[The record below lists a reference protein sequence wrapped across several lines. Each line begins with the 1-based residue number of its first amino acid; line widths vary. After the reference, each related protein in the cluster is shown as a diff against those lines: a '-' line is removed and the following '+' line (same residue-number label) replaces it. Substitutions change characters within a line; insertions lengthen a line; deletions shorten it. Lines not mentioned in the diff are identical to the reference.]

1 MIAAA
6 LAAAVAACA
15 SRAPAGTATPA
26 PSATPSAEI
35 QQKAGERYRH
45 RIAERD
51 ELRITVVG
59 QPEASG
65 TQRVNDDGAVV
76 IAWIGEV
83 GAAGRTE
90 SQLAE
95 LIRAKLADGY
105 LKEPVV
111 TVAIAA
117 YGESVYVMGQVTRPG
132 AYPFQPNLTVL
143 QALAL
148 AGGATDRGAMQ
159 RARVLRPNASG
170 ADIVEVE
177 PWSVLRPD
185 DVLVVPER
193 MF

>member
-1 MIAAA
+1 MAGALAA
-6 LAAAVAACA
+6 LACA
-15 SRAPAGTATPA
+15 PRAPANAGGVAAATPA
-26 PSATPSAEI
+26 PEAASRAD
-35 QQKAGERYRH
+35 ERYRH

-51 ELRITVVG
+51 EIRITVVG

-65 TQRVNDDGAVV
+65 TQRVSDEGAVV

-90 SQLAE
+90 SELAE
-95 LIRAKLADGY
+95 EIRRRLADGY
-105 LKEPVV
+105 LKEPIV

-117 YGESVYVMGQVTRPG
+117 YGESVYVMGQVARPG

-148 AGGATDRGAMQ
+148 AGGATDRGATQ
-159 RARVLRPNASG
+159 RARVLRPNAGG
-170 ADIVEVE
+170 ADVVTVE
-177 PWSVLRPD
+177 PWTVLRPD

-193 MF
+193 VF